1 MTNLPEPV
9 SRQDKLLHN
18 IADETPSI
26 EDLVPNCREE
36 VYLKYIAING
46 AAKKEIPLK
55 IEHGG
60 TEAINSEQARENL
73 GVYSKSEVNTMVS
86 ELSENYYNKTQTD
99 NLLNLKA
106 NKSDLSQVATSGSYN
121 DLLNTPMIPRKTS
134 DLTND
139 SNFVSSSD
147 LSESYYNKIQTDN
160 LLNSKVNTNDLSQV
174 ATSGSYNDLLNTPM
188 IPRKTS
194 DLTNDS
200 NFISS
205 SELSESYY
213 NKIQTDNL
221 LNSKAN
227 TNDLSQVAIS
237 GQYSDL
243 SGLPNIPSKT
253 SDLINDSNF
262 VSNSDLSESCY
273 NKTQIDNFLT
283 NKANSSHEH
292 SANDITSGTLPVN
305 RGGTGATTESNA
317 RSNLSVYSKSETDTL
332 LSSKAPYEVKS
343 STDFNSMTTPGLYT
357 MRSSSTN
364 SPSGGSYH
372 SLIVLKSDTGNYVQ
386 QLAVKEST
394 TQMYL
399 RYLSGSNWSDWSQVG
414 SSSSSEFGTWSPT
427 IGIEGPSG
435 LTVSYDG
442 GYRYGIYY
450 TVNRLVY
457 VSCHIKFQITSLT
470 TSYYASIY
478 NLPFIPRG
486 DGIDRVSLHCTECL
500 NALENNVIPRG
511 HLVINQDSHIHL
523 QNEGGY
529 MAVRWKTA
537 GGDYQYLGFSGCYL
551 KS

>member
-1 MTNLPEPV
+1 MTALPEPV

-200 NFISS
+200 NFVSS
-205 SELSESYY
+205 SDLSESYY

-221 LNSKAN
+221 LNSKVN

-414 SSSSSEFGTWSPT
+414 SSSSEFGTWTPT

-457 VSCHIKFQITSLT
+457 VSCHVKFQITSLT

-500 NALENNVIPRG
+500 NALENNVTPRG

-537 GGDYQYLGFSGCYL
+537 GSDYQYLGFSGCYL

>member
-1 MTNLPEPV
+1 MTALPEPV

-414 SSSSSEFGTWSPT
+414 SSSSEFGTWTPT

-457 VSCHIKFQITSLT
+457 VSCHVKFQITSLT

-500 NALENNVIPRG
+500 NALENNVTPRG

-537 GGDYQYLGFSGCYL
+537 GSDYQYLGFSGCYL